1 MKENNSVFLKDLNA
15 FQNYLKNQLNKRDFN
30 PIECYLIHSALKNCL
45 LNHFNDINYKNNSKK
60 NYNLSYFSDINKY
73 FIDNFKICLDFLKNG
88 YQFIYASKNIME
100 SFFNKEDLKKY
111 HNISEIYVVNKKI
124 IVDFQDNNCNKSI
137 LIINPFEN
145 FDKRNIFIIVF
156 NINNFKEKKE
166 IFKSLLSENINNLLD
181 EEKLKDNYFN
191 ILYKF
196 EDFLKIKND
205 NEINNNKSSYIIN
218 KNQGKEIKEVLQIL
232 ILIYY
237 YEKYLSKKNYVFSE
251 YQTYYLINSEW
262 MEIFKEYYYYK
273 YLINIL
279 NENDLKNKDI
289 NFLKIDSYINSLT
302 NEFYE
307 NYINFKIQIGLRKDL
322 RNIDSL
328 KATIFISNNLNYYN
342 NCYIISSKIINR
354 IIKFE
359 FKVNPSSLIKP
370 CKIIARNDKIFL
382 LTDFRSINI
391 GKLDENLLFQNKYI
405 LSYNS
410 SSKYESEKNILL
422 NSQMDLYI
430 RENNCNEKSFDVQ
443 ILKDKSNNIIGK
455 LLILNEYNTSFNTN
469 NNKLKINY
477 ISNNNNNLKYF
488 NSIDI
493 ENNIKKIDE
502 KNELEYDRNER
513 TFQKHSK
520 TYTDEFKNAS
530 LLTSKKRKYSNKSK
544 DIELKEKIKE
554 LEENEKKYQE
564 TIAQKQKREI
574 ELICKLSNLDKI
586 LKSNEINISMKEK
599 ELKEKISSF
608 EKQIEEKNNIN
619 KELFNKIK
627 ILEENKSIIEEKNK
641 KEKELFEKIS
651 ILERENKKI
660 IEEKKNKEKEYINNI
675 EELSQKNNE
684 EITKLKER
692 IELVEK
698 YEKEYQNIKKE
709 NEKIVKLN
717 ESKEKEYL
725 NKENNIASQKNE
737 LNLKALYIQKRE
749 EDLNNKMKNLE
760 EKSNILEKEKNEF
773 NSIKEEY
780 KKYLEENKI
789 KRQENINLQEKNK
802 SLEEEIKNKEII
814 LNKINLQ
821 IINNNNLNKKEEFQK
836 ADSETLINFINYNK
850 LKKNNNK
857 NIISIINNHENE
869 NNNNYKDNNKDYN
882 KNNNVN
888 NHIIIN
894 NNNNTIIMD
903 NMNRKNNNINNI
915 INNNISNLNNKSNT
929 NNNSNSNI
937 DNTNMNNS
945 SNINNTIMN
954 NNIILNNNN
963 SNMINIPNCNMNNN
977 ISYNNFN
984 INPFFNKQPLV
995 GLNNIGASCYMNST
1009 LQCLSQTF
1017 PLTNYFLD
1025 QNNEYFINNDNS
1037 KSNDII
1043 NLKLAPAYLEL
1054 IKQLWLNQDGHT
1066 CFAPYFFKNTIGKLN
1081 PLFQNNEACD
1091 AKDLIIFI
1099 IEQMHKEL
1107 KYPIK
1112 DSENNNQNVE
1122 LNQYDRKNAL
1132 LFFINS
1138 YKKMYSKISEIFYGF
1153 KETTNM
1159 CLNCKNVFN
1168 SQNMANPIC
1177 YNYDLFNCLIF
1188 PLEEV
1193 KKMKYNNNIDNNNN
1207 FFIQNQNNINNI
1219 VTIYDC
1225 FEYNQRIDN
1234 FKGQNQSY
1242 CNICKQFSDSLF
1254 CSKIFSS
1261 PNILI
1266 LILNRG
1272 KDNEYDVKLYFEETI
1287 DISNYIL
1294 DKDIDMRNK
1303 LYNLYGIISHT
1314 GESGPSGH
1322 FIASCK
1328 SHIDG
1333 NWYRYNDALVGQ
1345 IYDIQ
1350 KEAIEFGT
1358 PYILFYQKQIY
1369 ENNIFSKF
1377 QLN

>member
-1 MKENNSVFLKDLNA
+1 M
-15 FQNYLKNQLNKRDFN
+15 
-30 PIECYLIHSALKNCL
+30 
-45 LNHFNDINYKNNSKK
+45 
-60 NYNLSYFSDINKY
+60 
-73 FIDNFKICLDFLKNG
+73 
-88 YQFIYASKNIME
+88 
-100 SFFNKEDLKKY
+100 
-111 HNISEIYVVNKKI
+111 
-124 IVDFQDNNCNKSI
+124 
-137 LIINPFEN
+137 
-145 FDKRNIFIIVF
+145 
-156 NINNFKEKKE
+156 
-166 IFKSLLSENINNLLD
+166 
-181 EEKLKDNYFN
+181 
-191 ILYKF
+191 
-196 EDFLKIKND
+196 
-205 NEINNNKSSYIIN
+205 
-218 KNQGKEIKEVLQIL
+218 
-232 ILIYY
+232 
-237 YEKYLSKKNYVFSE
+237 
-251 YQTYYLINSEW
+251 
-262 MEIFKEYYYYK
+262 
-273 YLINIL
+273 
-279 NENDLKNKDI
+279 
-289 NFLKIDSYINSLT
+289 
-302 NEFYE
+302 
-307 NYINFKIQIGLRKDL
+307 
-322 RNIDSL
+322 
-328 KATIFISNNLNYYN
+328 
-342 NCYIISSKIINR
+342 
-354 IIKFE
+354 
-359 FKVNPSSLIKP
+359 
-370 CKIIARNDKIFL
+370 
-382 LTDFRSINI
+382 
-391 GKLDENLLFQNKYI
+391 
-405 LSYNS
+405 
-410 SSKYESEKNILL
+410 
-422 NSQMDLYI
+422 
-430 RENNCNEKSFDVQ
+430 
-443 ILKDKSNNIIGK
+443 
-455 LLILNEYNTSFNTN
+455 
-469 NNKLKINY
+469 
-477 ISNNNNNLKYF
+477 
-488 NSIDI
+488 
-493 ENNIKKIDE
+493 
-502 KNELEYDRNER
+502 
-513 TFQKHSK
+513 
-520 TYTDEFKNAS
+520 
-530 LLTSKKRKYSNKSK
+530 
-544 DIELKEKIKE
+544 
-554 LEENEKKYQE
+554 
-564 TIAQKQKREI
+564 
-574 ELICKLSNLDKI
+574 
-586 LKSNEINISMKEK
+586 
-599 ELKEKISSF
+599 
-608 EKQIEEKNNIN
+608 
-619 KELFNKIK
+619 
-627 ILEENKSIIEEKNK
+627 
-641 KEKELFEKIS
+641 
-651 ILERENKKI
+651 
-660 IEEKKNKEKEYINNI
+660 
-675 EELSQKNNE
+675 
-684 EITKLKER
+684 
-692 IELVEK
+692 
-698 YEKEYQNIKKE
+698 
-709 NEKIVKLN
+709 
-717 ESKEKEYL
+717 
-725 NKENNIASQKNE
+725 
-737 LNLKALYIQKRE
+737 
-749 EDLNNKMKNLE
+749 
-760 EKSNILEKEKNEF
+760 
-773 NSIKEEY
+773 
-780 KKYLEENKI
+780 
-789 KRQENINLQEKNK
+789 QENINLQEKNK

-869 NNNNYKDNNKDYN
+869 NNNNYKDNNKDSN

-894 NNNNTIIMD
+894 NNNNKIIMD

-963 SNMINIPNCNMNNN
+963 SNMINIPNCNMNSN

-1333 NWYRYNDALVGQ
+1333 NWYRYNDVLVGQ